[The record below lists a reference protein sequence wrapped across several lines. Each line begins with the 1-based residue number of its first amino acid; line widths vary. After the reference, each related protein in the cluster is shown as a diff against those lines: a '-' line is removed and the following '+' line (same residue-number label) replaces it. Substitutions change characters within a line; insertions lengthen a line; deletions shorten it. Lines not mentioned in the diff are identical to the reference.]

1 MNENA
6 PKRIRIAVYT
16 LKGCHPRPL
25 DDGGMPVK
33 VYQTIGF
40 QTMTED
46 RVNSKAPEKKS
57 GLKAKIIPVLTVL
70 FVIAITVALFLFRDR
85 VSELGNYG
93 YMGIFLISLV
103 SNATVI
109 LPVPVFMLI
118 VAFGASFNP
127 IFVGLTSALGGNIGE
142 MSCYLL
148 GYSGRGVVENRK
160 MYDRAVQW
168 LQKWGALTVFVFG
181 ATPSPFDVM
190 GIVAGLLRYPFW
202 KFFVASLAGKIVK
215 YIFLAYT
222 GAWGAEILSG
232 GMNPVSITIIAALV
246 VAVLLGVALF
256 IEDWTW
262 KRSN

>member
-1 MNENA
+1 MSESKTDDNNTTETTN
-6 PKRIRIAVYT
+6 K
-16 LKGCHPRPL
+16 LKG
-25 DDGGMPVK
+25 K
-33 VYQTIGF
+33 V
-40 QTMTED
+40 
-46 RVNSKAPEKKS
+46 
-57 GLKAKIIPVLTVL
+57 IPVLTVL
-70 FVIAITVALFLFRDR
+70 LVIAITVALFLYRDR

-93 YMGIFLISLV
+93 YLGMFIISLV

-127 IFVGLTSALGGNIGE
+127 ILVGLISALGGTIGE
-142 MSCYLL
+142 MTCYLL

-168 LQKWGALTVFVFG
+168 LQKWGVLTVFIFA
-181 ATPSPFDVM
+181 ATPSPFDVI

-202 KFFVASLAGKIVK
+202 KFFIASLAGKIVK
-215 YIFLAYT
+215 YVFLAYM
-222 GAWGAEILSG
+222 GAWGAEILGG
-232 GMNPVSITIIAALV
+232 GMNPVSAVIIAALV
-246 VAVLLGVALF
+246 VGVLLIVALY